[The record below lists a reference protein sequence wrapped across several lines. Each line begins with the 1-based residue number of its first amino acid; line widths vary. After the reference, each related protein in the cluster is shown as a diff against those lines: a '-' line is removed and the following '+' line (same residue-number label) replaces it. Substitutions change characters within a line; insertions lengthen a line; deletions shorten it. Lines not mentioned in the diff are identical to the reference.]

1 MFQMLQTRSFGRMVF
16 IGTALTLVAG
26 CAQFSPDGGMGLVTH
41 AVHQE
46 LGKDVVAIRTQ
57 DDADNSRATVQA
69 LLKRSLTAESAVQ
82 IALLNNRGLQAAFND
97 LALAE
102 AERVGESLPP
112 NPSISL
118 SRISGPFE
126 IEIERRIVADL
137 IGFAT
142 LPFRTEIAA
151 ERFRRA
157 QLRAI
162 LETVRTAAE
171 TRRAYYRA
179 VAGRELAGHLSQAQQ
194 ATDTM
199 TQFAKRLG
207 ETGAMNKLDQA
218 RELAFFAELTA
229 QLATARQRA
238 TSDREAL
245 IRRMGLWGPDLDFRL
260 PSTLPTLPRKVRSL
274 ANVEVEAIRRRI
286 DLQMGRIELA
296 ALARSYGLTQA
307 TRFISFL
314 DAGYADKILKEKETG
329 ERTRERGFEL
339 EFEIPIFD
347 FGEVR
352 VREAEARYM
361 AAVNRLL
368 ELAVNIRSEAR
379 DAYRVY
385 RSSYDIA
392 SHYTREVLPLR
403 KIITDEAQLRYNGM
417 LIDVF
422 GLLTETRQRI
432 TATNAAIEAKRD
444 FWLATTNLGAAVLG
458 GGSAAESAGAGSGT
472 QVSSAAPGAAGH

>member
-1 MFQMLQTRSFGRMVF
+1 MPIFQPLSCCRLIAAGSVAML
-16 IGTALTLVAG
+16 LAG
-26 CAQFSPDGGMGLVTH
+26 CAQFSPDGGMGPVTQ

-46 LGKDVVAIRTQ
+46 VGKDVVAIRTQ
-57 DDADNSRATVQA
+57 DDADSSRASVQA
-69 LLKRSLTAESAVQ
+69 LLRRGLTADSAVQ

-112 NPSISL
+112 NPGIAL

-142 LPFRTEIAA
+142 LPFRSEIAA

-162 LETVRTAAE
+162 LETIRTAAE
-171 TRRAYYRA
+171 TRLAYYRA
-179 VAGRELAGHLSQAQQ
+179 VAGRELVGYLGQAQQ

-245 IRRMGLWGPDLDFRL
+245 IRRMGLWGPDLEFKL
-260 PSTLPTLPRKVRSL
+260 ASTLPALPRKARTL
-274 ANVEVEAIRRRI
+274 ANIEVEAIRRRI

-329 ERTRERGFEL
+329 ERIRERGFEL

-368 ELAVNIRSEAR
+368 ELAINVRSEAR

-385 RSSYDIA
+385 RSTHDIA
-392 SHYTREVLPLR
+392 THYTREVLPLR

-422 GLLTETRQRI
+422 GLLTESRQRI
-432 TATNAAIEAKRD
+432 AATTAAIDAKRE
-444 FWLATTNLGAAVLG
+444 FWLANTNLGTAVLG
-458 GGSAAESAGAGSGT
+458 GGGESAGAGAAST
-472 QVSSAAPGAAGH
+472 QMSNAAPGGAGH

>member
-1 MFQMLQTRSFGRMVF
+1 MN
-16 IGTALTLVAG
+16 
-26 CAQFSPDGGMGLVTH
+26 LVTQ
-41 AVHQE
+41 AVQQE
-46 LGKDVVAIRTQ
+46 IEKDVVAIRTQ
-57 DDADNSRATVQA
+57 DDADSSRAIVQA
-69 LLKRSLTAESAVQ
+69 LLRRGLTADSAVQ

-112 NPSISL
+112 NPSIAL

-137 IGFAT
+137 IGFAI
-142 LPFRTEIAA
+142 LPFRSEIAA

-162 LETVRTAAE
+162 METIRTAAE

-179 VAGRELAGHLSQAQQ
+179 VAGRELVGYLGQAQQ

-245 IRRMGLWGPDLDFRL
+245 IRRMGLWGPDLKFKL
-260 PSTLPTLPRKVRSL
+260 PPTLPALPRKARAL
-274 ANVEVEAIRRRI
+274 ANIEVEAIRRRI

-314 DAGYADKILKEKETG
+314 DAGYAEKILKEKETG
-329 ERTRERGFEL
+329 ERIRERGFEL

-385 RSSYDIA
+385 RSTYDIA
-392 SHYTREVLPLR
+392 THYTREVLPLR

-422 GLLTETRQRI
+422 GLLTESRQRI
-432 TATNAAIEAKRD
+432 TATTAAIDAKRE
-444 FWLATTNLGAAVLG
+444 FWLATTNLGTAVLG
-458 GGSAAESAGAGSGT
+458 GGGESAGAGAAAAST
-472 QVSSAAPGAAGH
+472 QMSSTAPGGAGH

>member
-1 MFQMLQTRSFGRMVF
+1 MSA
-16 IGTALTLVAG
+16 ALLTVALGG
-26 CAQFSPDGGMGLVTH
+26 CAQFSPDGGMGVVSAT
-41 AVHQE
+41 VQQE
-46 LGKDVVAIRTQ
+46 LGKEVLAIRSQ
-57 DDADNSRATVQA
+57 DGADTSRGLVQS
-69 LLKRSLTAESAVQ
+69 LLRRPLSADHAVQ
-82 IALLNNRGLQAAFND
+82 IALLNNRGLQAAFSE

-102 AERVGESLPP
+102 AEKVGDSLPP
-112 NPSISL
+112 NPSVSL
-118 SRISGPFE
+118 SRIAGPLE
-126 IEIERRIVADL
+126 IEIERRIVTDIVAL
-137 IGFAT
+137 AT
-142 LPFRTEIAA
+142 LPFRSELAA

-179 VAGRELAGHLSQAQQ
+179 VAGRELVGYLTQSQQ

-229 QLATARQRA
+229 QLASARQRA

-245 IRRMGLWGPDLDFRL
+245 IRRMGLWGPDLDFKL
-260 PSTLPTLPRKVRSL
+260 PSALPPLPGRVRTL
-274 ANVEVEAIRRRI
+274 ANIEVEAIRRRI

-307 TRFISFL
+307 TRFVSFL
-314 DAGYADKILKEKETG
+314 DAGYADKILKERSTG
-329 ERTRERGFEL
+329 ERSRERGFEL
-339 EFEIPIFD
+339 ELEIPIFD

-352 VREAEARYM
+352 VREAEAKYM

-379 DAYRVY
+379 DAHGTY

-392 SHYTREVLPLR
+392 SHYAREVLPLR

-422 GLLTETRQRI
+422 GLLTESRQRI
-432 TATNAAIEAKRD
+432 AATTAAIEARRD
-444 FWLATTNLGAAVLG
+444 FWLADTNLGTAVLG
-458 GGSAAESAGAGSGT
+458 GGNAEGPGAAAS
-472 QVSSAAPGAAGH
+472 QLSSAAPTGAGH